1 MNCKNCGEVLSG
13 NFCSQCG
20 QNSKV
25 GKITLQK
32 LIFELSESILQ
43 FNGGLPF
50 TFKELTT
57 RPGKSIK
64 DYLNGNR
71 KNHFKPIAYVLLFST
86 IYFLFSK
93 VTNLETWLSSAIISV
108 TQVLLVKNN

>member
-43 FNGGLPF
+43 FNGGLSF
-50 TFKELTT
+50 TF
-57 RPGKSIK
+57 
-64 DYLNGNR
+64 
-71 KNHFKPIAYVLLFST
+71 NHI
-86 IYFLFSK
+86 
-93 VTNLETWLSSAIISV
+93 
-108 TQVLLVKNN
+108 